1 MKWFLP
7 LSWWSTLMGY
17 LTKQEESQPSVPSY
31 LAGNTPDGLSK
42 PATKRGRPKGS
53 TTKTKSKRGA
63 SQNSSQKK
71 SSSGTDRKKK

>member
-1 MKWFLP
+1 MGLP
-7 LSWWSTLMGY
+7 MTP
-17 LTKQEESQPSVPSY
+17 EAPPPSVPSY

-63 SQNSSQKK
+63 SRSSSQKK
-71 SSSGTDRKKK
+71 PSSGIRRVK